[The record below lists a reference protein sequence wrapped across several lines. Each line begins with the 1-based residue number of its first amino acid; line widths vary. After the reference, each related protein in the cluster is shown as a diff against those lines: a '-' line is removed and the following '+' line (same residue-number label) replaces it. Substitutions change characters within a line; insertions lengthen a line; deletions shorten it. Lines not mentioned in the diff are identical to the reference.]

1 MSGARKV
8 VQSMLEGKSE
18 STLTSALMNTNE
30 EAAKAEKEKKES
42 KKK

>member
-8 VQSMLEGKSE
+8 VQSALEGKSQ
-18 STLTSALMNTNE
+18 SALTSALMNTNV
-30 EAAKAEKEKKES
+30 EAIKAEKKES